1 MSIPLDSMVG
11 ELQMVSGVRQ
21 STAPATAVLTAP
33 RRAARGRAEDT
44 LYVLADVTGGTSS
57 GILAELIQRVSQLYW
72 STPGSVTAALRAAI
86 NAAGEW
92 LMSRNVDTPV
102 SDRQNGGLSCAVLH
116 GASVFIGQ
124 AGPANAY
131 VSHQGSLEQFPARD
145 SDPLPPLGM
154 SRSVEIRFAH
164 ADLQPGDV
172 ILLTDARAADRL
184 PLDSIRSA
192 ITYVGSEQSLHNLER
207 LTGNG
212 DLIAL
217 VIEVVPSAAAV
228 VAATASAAS
237 NQTVP
242 AQPATQTTATPAP
255 TPVARST
262 PLPATTAPRPAPAKS
277 APAAPVSA
285 PRPID
290 RSEKTTAPRTES
302 IGATFRA
309 WLGALGHGMRRGA
322 GSVGTA
328 GQIMVQRTLP
338 DPVTS
343 QAQRRPTQ
351 RTLKFANELPVL
363 AGIAIGIPVI
373 VVLIFATI
381 FIRTST
387 QAHVESLLIDTRN
400 EIALAAQ
407 STGPEVRTHWLNALS
422 SAAEVLNL
430 MPDNNAASDKL
441 QQAQAEIDRIDNIV
455 RVAPIKLWD
464 FKSTGPFRLAT
475 QGFSLF
481 VLDRSKNQI
490 DRVTLN
496 SAVDGIEG
504 GGPAT
509 VFQAG
514 TLIGSKAPGDL
525 LDMEWMNSSE
535 KHPASNLIVLHRSG
549 LIEYTLSFG
558 LKPTDF
564 GANVVPANARRMRSF
579 NGNLYLLDGT
589 ANQIWRY
596 SPTSDGYSSNPEAY
610 FKQTPAN
617 PGKAIDMVI
626 DGSIYIILPDG
637 QINKYLGGDPD
648 KFQIVGLS
656 KPFGQ
661 PTAAA
666 VDAKATASSLYVAD
680 RANQR
685 IVQLRPDGQF
695 LRDFRATGP
704 AFNAVDDLLIDEQ
717 NGRLFVIG
725 GGVLYTVQL
734 PPLTAQP

>member
-11 ELQMVSGVRQ
+11 ELQTASGVRQ

-57 GILAELIQRVSQLYW
+57 GILAELIQRVSQTYW

-92 LMSRNVDTPV
+92 LMSRNVETPV
-102 SDRQNGGLSCAVLH
+102 SDRQNGGLSCAVLR

-131 VSHQGSLEQFPARD
+131 VSHQGALEQFPTRD

-207 LTGNG
+207 ITGNG

-228 VAATASAAS
+228 ATATASAANRAVS
-237 NQTVP
+237 MP
-242 AQPATQTTATPAP
+242 TTATPAP

-262 PLPATTAPRPAPAKS
+262 PLPAAAAPRPAPAKS
-277 APAAPVSA
+277 APPTPVNA
-285 PRPID
+285 PRPIAQ
-290 RSEKTTAPRTES
+290 SEKTKAARTEP
-302 IGATFRA
+302 IGATLRA
-309 WLGALGHGMRRGA
+309 WFGALGHGVRRGA

-338 DPVTS
+338 DPVTGKT
-343 QAQRRPTQ
+343 QRRPTQ

-363 AGIAIGIPVI
+363 AGIAIGIPII
-373 VVLIFATI
+373 VVLIVATI

-387 QAHVESLLIDTRN
+387 QAHVESLLIDTQN
-400 EIALAAQ
+400 EITLATQ
-407 STGPEVRTHWLNALS
+407 SIGPEARAHWLKTLASATEALS
-422 SAAEVLNL
+422 L
-430 MPDNNAASDKL
+430 MPDNKTASSQL

-455 RVAPIKLWD
+455 RLAPIKLWD
-464 FKSTGPFRLAT
+464 FKPGGPFRLAT
-475 QGFSLF
+475 QGFFLF
-481 VLDRSKNQI
+481 VLDRGKNQI
-490 DRVTLN
+490 DRITLN
-496 SAVDGIEG
+496 SAADGIEG
-504 GGPAT
+504 GGPAV

-564 GANVVPANARRMRSF
+564 GANVVPADARRMRSF

-596 SPTSDGYSSNPEAY
+596 SPTSDGYSSSPEAY
-610 FKQTPAN
+610 FKQAPAN
-617 PGKAIDMVI
+617 LGKAIDMVI
-626 DGSIYIILPDG
+626 DGSIYVIMPDG
-637 QINKYLGGDPD
+637 PINKYLGGDPD
-648 KFQIVGLS
+648 KFQIIGLS
-656 KPFGQ
+656 KPLGQ

-666 VDAKATASSLYVAD
+666 VDANTTASSLYVAD

-695 LRDFRATGP
+695 LRDFRAAGT

-717 NGRLFVIG
+717 NGRLFVISG
-725 GGVLYTVQL
+725 GVNGGVLYTVQL